1 MTAVVDWMSRLRRSW
16 LRRYG
21 VLLLTVIVFGCEA
34 AHGAGLFKLSDLT
47 SSQRA
52 EFYEQVDGFGMLEAV
67 LNYCKRPPNMVERI
81 TAIARDCV
89 DDASLQTVVKRYKE
103 AISRNAGAYHCEDKA
118 FQKEMPRF
126 EEKIENIVS
135 GLKTACRFRSF
146 SGIVFSRAN

>member
-1 MTAVVDWMSRLRRSW
+1 MSW
-16 LRRYG
+16 LRSCCV
-21 VLLLTVIVFGCEA
+21 VLRMVSVFLCDA
-34 AHGAGLFKLSDLT
+34 AYSASLFRLSDLS

-103 AISRNAGAYHCEDKA
+103 AISKNAGAYHCEGKA

-135 GLKTACRFRSF
+135 GLKAACRFRSF